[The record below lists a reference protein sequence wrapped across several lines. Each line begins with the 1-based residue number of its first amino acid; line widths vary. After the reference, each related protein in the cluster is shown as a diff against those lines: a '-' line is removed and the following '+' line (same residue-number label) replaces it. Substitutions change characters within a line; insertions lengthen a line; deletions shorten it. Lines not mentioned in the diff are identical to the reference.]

1 MVSSPNFGLRRRYTI
16 QGIVSYARARQLCE
30 NYAVFTRVYKFMEW
44 IHAVLRGD
52 FDEIKNRNNIS
63 DLEKNIEDGEAVT
76 VSPILEDVMII
87 DE

>member
-1 MVSSPNFGLRRRYTI
+1 
-16 QGIVSYARARQLCE
+16 
-30 NYAVFTRVYKFMEW
+30 MEW